1 MVIDPAFVHDTA
13 AAAYAEIDVLGE
25 AVMLHE
31 RAAAAPGGFI
41 DHGPIKAFVAA
52 FRREDLIPGGP
63 IEQGDLRATF
73 NRASWPAALTRRLQ
87 QGDRVT
93 WRGDLYA
100 VMNQDD
106 ATRSAAGQQYGV
118 DLQLRGGAG

>member
-1 MVIDPAFVHDTA
+1 MVIDPAFLIDSGRQ
-13 AAAYAEIDVLGE
+13 AYAELETLGE
-25 AVMLHE
+25 PVMIHE
-31 RAAAAPGGFI
+31 RTPAGFI
-41 DHGPIKAFVAA
+41 DHGPVQAFVAA
-52 FRREDLIPGGP
+52 YRREDLVPGGP

-73 NRASWPAALTRRLQ
+73 NRATWPPLLTRRLQ

-106 ATRSAAGQQYGV
+106 ATRSAGGAQFGV

>member
-1 MVIDPAFVHDTA
+1 MVMIDPATVQA
-13 AAAYAEIDVLGE
+13 QARAAYAEIDRLGE
-25 AVMLHE
+25 PVTLHK
-31 RAAAAPGGFI
+31 RGAAGFT
-41 DHGPIKAFVAA
+41 DYGPINAFVAA

-73 NRASWPAALTRRLQ
+73 NYASWPAGLGRLTR
-87 QGDRVT
+87 GDRVT
-93 WRGDLYA
+93 WRGELFA

-106 ATRSAAGQQYGV
+106 ATRSAAGAQFGI